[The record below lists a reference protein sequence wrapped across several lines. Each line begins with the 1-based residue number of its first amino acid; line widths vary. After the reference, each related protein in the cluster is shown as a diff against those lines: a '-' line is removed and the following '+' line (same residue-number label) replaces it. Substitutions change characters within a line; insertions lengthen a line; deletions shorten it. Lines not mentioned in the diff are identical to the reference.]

1 MATQLLV
8 AYNNDNDDVND
19 KTVNTK
25 NVRWVKSRALNVLQ
39 CQLIEGIVVYFVD
52 KLIVLFGLFIY
63 NKVIITFLPSTHG
76 YQQTIDAV
84 GWLQMLNLLLQIII
98 L

>member
-25 NVRWVKSRALNVLQ
+25 NVRKVKSRALNVLQ